1 MKIHNKYWIEK
12 KFTDFKSIFDLTNSK
27 FNNNFHFVVVGFL
40 GTLGPGGPLGSV
52 DGPLGCGSSGVIHSS
67 GITGLMTLL

>member
-27 FNNNFHFVVVGFL
+27 FNNNFQTSLNFCE
-40 GTLGPGGPLGSV
+40 GGDRNDIDNQFRNSILFR
-52 DGPLGCGSSGVIHSS
+52 
-67 GITGLMTLL
+67 